1 MRVGVGVIDTGSH
14 LSCLMDLLTGLVKEA
29 LLYSNTEGRD
39 AMELLSDSLVL
50 VYVPTQTTR
59 SRLIMILSP
68 KNIEKLL

>member
-1 MRVGVGVIDTGSH
+1 
-14 LSCLMDLLTGLVKEA
+14 MDLPTGLVREA

-59 SRLIMILSP
+59 SRLIMVLSP